1 MSKHSCAVSVVH
13 ESRGACKEGAETT
26 ELLADAAVNVDE
38 EEGARKRNQFYGEP
52 NGAKR
57 ERKRECGNY
66 CIFLGKG
73 EIGKA
78 DCLLCLS
85 KWGPPVSRH
94 RANHLLLLLT
104 QEHASVEAQWNVELQ
119 SSASAASSHHPFCC
133 LSAGCFSLHRD
144 EAVI

>member
-85 KWGPPVSRH
+85 KWG
-94 RANHLLLLLT
+94 LLFLDT
-104 QEHASVEAQWNVELQ
+104 EPIIS
-119 SSASAASSHHPFCC
+119 C
-133 LSAGCFSLHRD
+133 CFSLRNMLLSRLSGM
-144 EAVI
+144 